1 MNSKRNLNNRSSLIV
16 ADVDAEIDER
26 KWEIV
31 TAAAELFVKQG
42 YHKTTVRQI
51 ATKAGLSMGG
61 LYHHVHSK
69 DSILSLVLDSSQL
82 KKSEFTELVK
92 SSLTHMSATQAI
104 RYAIEQHILIVNAMQ
119 DIYLFFFQE
128 GKYLRREDLKI
139 VLQGDTEW
147 INAYRLVLEK
157 GCASG
162 EFNIKDISIAAA
174 NISYLCDMWAVKRWF
189 FRNSYNMKQYIREQQ
204 NFILSA
210 ITNIVS
216 DTSTSVSSL

>member
-1 MNSKRNLNNRSSLIV
+1 
-16 ADVDAEIDER
+16 
-26 KWEIV
+26 
-31 TAAAELFVKQG
+31 
-42 YHKTTVRQI
+42 
-51 ATKAGLSMGG
+51 
-61 LYHHVHSK
+61 
-69 DSILSLVLDSSQL
+69 
-82 KKSEFTELVK
+82 
-92 SSLTHMSATQAI
+92 
-104 RYAIEQHILIVNAMQ
+104 MQ

-216 DTSTSVSSL
+216 DTSSSVSSL